1 MEDIRTHKLM
11 TVISHISYHVP
22 NLKYFSS
29 QIRSKGVK
37 RIIQKTGI
45 DKKYKTK
52 KNEYAT
58 DLAVIAIN
66 KILKKNDNL
75 KNKIDFLIYCSQ
87 SPDFALP
94 SGSSFIQ
101 KRIFKNKNIPAIDI
115 NLGCSG
121 FVYSLF
127 LAHALLKSNSCNKIL
142 LVTSDTYSKY
152 IDDRDLTNRLIFGDG
167 SSACVLE
174 KSETDYMKFSQGTD
188 GSGIHDLFVINS
200 GLRKTN
206 ITDYKNVKSKKL
218 IMNGLKLF
226 DFSVTLV
233 PKLIKQ
239 NLKKNKLKLKEVD
252 LFILHQANAQ
262 MLQNIRDKLKL
273 DEKKFYINL
282 KDKGNTTSSSIPI
295 AIVETIKNKIL
306 KKNMKVN
313 LCGFGVGLSWSST
326 IIKFYKIPKIYF

>member
-1 MEDIRTHKLM
+1 M
-11 TVISHISYHVP
+11 
-22 NLKYFSS
+22 LK
-29 QIRSKGVK
+29 SKGVK

-45 DKKYKTK
+45 DKKFKTK

-58 DLAVIAIN
+58 DIAVKAIN
-66 KILKKNDNL
+66 KILKKNLNL
-75 KNKIDFLIYCSQ
+75 KKKIDFLIYCSQ
-87 SPDFALP
+87 SPDFVLP

-101 KRIFKNKNIPAIDI
+101 KKVFKNKNIPAIDL

-127 LAHALLKSNSCNKIL
+127 LANGLLKSNSCKKIL

-174 KSETDYMKFSQGTD
+174 KSDTDFLNFSQGTD

-206 ITDYKNVKSKKL
+206 ITDYKNIKSKKL

-226 DFSVTLV
+226 DFSVSMV
-233 PKLIKQ
+233 PKLIKE
-239 NLKKNKLKLKEVD
+239 NLKKNRLKLNQVD

-262 MLQNIRDKLKL
+262 MLENIRDKLNIDK
-273 DEKKFYINL
+273 KKFYINL

-295 AIVETIKNKIL
+295 AIAETIKNKIL

-326 IIKFYKIPKIYF
+326 IIKFKKIPKTYF